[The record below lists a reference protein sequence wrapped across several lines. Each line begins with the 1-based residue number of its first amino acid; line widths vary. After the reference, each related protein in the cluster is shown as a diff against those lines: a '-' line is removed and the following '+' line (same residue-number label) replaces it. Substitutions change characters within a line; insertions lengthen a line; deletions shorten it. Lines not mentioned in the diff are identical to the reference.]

1 MNENTVALTRTVA
14 YKKNVDAKTNSLI
27 ENGTEQFNSVA
38 YQAKLKK
45 FLRDNLKTF

>member
-27 ENGTEQFNSVA
+27 ENGTELFNSVA
-38 YQAKLKK
+38 YQRV
-45 FLRDNLKTF
+45 FLYPVSSQNLI